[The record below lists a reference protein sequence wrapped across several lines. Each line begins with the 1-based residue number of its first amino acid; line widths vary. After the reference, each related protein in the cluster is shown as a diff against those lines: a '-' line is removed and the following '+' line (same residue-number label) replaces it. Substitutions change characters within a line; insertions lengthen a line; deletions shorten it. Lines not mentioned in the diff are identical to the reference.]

1 MSTGYNSCIINRVN
15 ATQEV
20 PFSGLILTSYLG
32 GWNFDQRYPS
42 TSDVHLGLRKAARGW
57 LKAVATDRKNV
68 PSGVARLLHGIMFA
82 WQTVRTPFTLFAFF
96 LSLGILLYWI
106 KSAHTKLYGV
116 GELVFAAVAMWY
128 ALHALYETS
137 QNGLANLLALIGGL
151 YVMVRGLDNIGKGIE
166 KDKTPLVDLWKA
178 LFETTWLRRQS
189 RVEGWSS
196 AKTAFLT
203 LLKS

>member
-1 MSTGYNSCIINRVN
+1 
-15 ATQEV
+15 
-20 PFSGLILTSYLG
+20 
-32 GWNFDQRYPS
+32 
-42 TSDVHLGLRKAARGW
+42 
-57 LKAVATDRKNV
+57 
-68 PSGVARLLHGIMFA
+68 
-82 WQTVRTPFTLFAFF
+82 
-96 LSLGILLYWI
+96 
-106 KSAHTKLYGV
+106 V

-178 LFETTWLRRQS
+178 LFETRWLRRQS

>member
-1 MSTGYNSCIINRVN
+1 
-15 ATQEV
+15 
-20 PFSGLILTSYLG
+20 
-32 GWNFDQRYPS
+32 
-42 TSDVHLGLRKAARGW
+42 
-57 LKAVATDRKNV
+57 
-68 PSGVARLLHGIMFA
+68 MFA

-178 LFETTWLRRQS
+178 LFETRWLRRQS

>member
-1 MSTGYNSCIINRVN
+1 M
-15 ATQEV
+15 
-20 PFSGLILTSYLG
+20 
-32 GWNFDQRYPS
+32 
-42 TSDVHLGLRKAARGW
+42 
-57 LKAVATDRKNV
+57 
-68 PSGVARLLHGIMFA
+68 
-82 WQTVRTPFTLFAFF
+82 
-96 LSLGILLYWI
+96 YWI

-178 LFETTWLRRQS
+178 LFETRWLRRQS